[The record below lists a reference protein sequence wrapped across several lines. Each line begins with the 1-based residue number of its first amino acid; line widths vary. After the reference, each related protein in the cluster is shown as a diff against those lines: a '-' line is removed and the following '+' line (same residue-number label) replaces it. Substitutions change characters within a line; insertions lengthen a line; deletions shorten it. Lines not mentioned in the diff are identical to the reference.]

1 MHLEATCD
9 LRDGEQ
15 LDLVALPIA
24 EQLEDSLSDGLHERQ
39 VESWGHCPVIR
50 RAHLDALQLTSEL
63 SRQIGHYPCPL
74 YGNGAYCAFLPHTV
88 CPCFAT
94 VNPLRCGPRPGG
106 LRWWPVSPEP
116 VPSREALESQARRLL
131 ELARERTGAS
141 VERMVKTFGD
151 LQPRGAVTRRSWYD
165 WQERPE
171 TVSLLTGLAAM
182 HALGPE
188 ASMELLFGEAAGA
201 VAGVDSATRDDR
213 MDQLQTAVE
222 DAMTEL
228 MQLRE
233 RVEGF
238 VVPELQRQGELL
250 ATVLADGTDAGASEA
265 AEQQT
270 PEDRGRAAE
279 R

>member
-1 MHLEATCD
+1 
-9 LRDGEQ
+9 
-15 LDLVALPIA
+15 
-24 EQLEDSLSDGLHERQ
+24 
-39 VESWGHCPVIR
+39 
-50 RAHLDALQLTSEL
+50 
-63 SRQIGHYPCPL
+63 
-74 YGNGAYCAFLPHTV
+74 
-88 CPCFAT
+88 
-94 VNPLRCGPRPGG
+94 
-106 LRWWPVSPEP
+106 
-116 VPSREALESQARRLL
+116 
-131 ELARERTGAS
+131 
-141 VERMVKTFGD
+141 MVKTFGE

-188 ASMELLFGEAAGA
+188 ASMELVFGEAAGVGA
-201 VAGVDSATRDDR
+201 SVDSATRDAR
-213 MDQLQTAVE
+213 MDQLQSAVE

-250 ATVLADGTDAGASEA
+250 ATVLADLKDAGASKPDEEQPPA
-265 AEQQT
+265 AG
-270 PEDRGRAAE
+270 GRAAG

>member
-1 MHLEATCD
+1 MSLE
-9 LRDGEQ
+9 
-15 LDLVALPIA
+15 
-24 EQLEDSLSDGLHERQ
+24 
-39 VESWGHCPVIR
+39 
-50 RAHLDALQLTSEL
+50 
-63 SRQIGHYPCPL
+63 
-74 YGNGAYCAFLPHTV
+74 
-88 CPCFAT
+88 
-94 VNPLRCGPRPGG
+94 PG
-106 LRWWPVSPEP
+106 
-116 VPSREALESQARRLL
+116 PSREELESQARRLL

-188 ASMELLFGEAAGA
+188 ASMELVFGEEAAG
-201 VAGVDSATRDDR
+201 VAAGGGGATRDAR
-213 MDQLQTAVE
+213 IDQLQSALE

-250 ATVLADGTDAGASEA
+250 ATVLAGLNDTGAA
-265 AEQQT
+265 KAEQEQT
-270 PEDRGRAAE
+270 PDGGGRAAE

>member
-1 MHLEATCD
+1 
-9 LRDGEQ
+9 
-15 LDLVALPIA
+15 
-24 EQLEDSLSDGLHERQ
+24 
-39 VESWGHCPVIR
+39 
-50 RAHLDALQLTSEL
+50 
-63 SRQIGHYPCPL
+63 
-74 YGNGAYCAFLPHTV
+74 
-88 CPCFAT
+88 
-94 VNPLRCGPRPGG
+94 
-106 LRWWPVSPEP
+106 VSPEP

-188 ASMELLFGEAAGA
+188 ASMQLLFGE
-201 VAGVDSATRDDR
+201 VAGVAASVDSATRDDR
-213 MDQLQTAVE
+213 MDQLQAAVE

-250 ATVLADGTDAGASEA
+250 ATVLSDGKDAAASKA
-265 AEQQT
+265 AEKQT

>member
-1 MHLEATCD
+1 VSLE
-9 LRDGEQ
+9 
-15 LDLVALPIA
+15 
-24 EQLEDSLSDGLHERQ
+24 
-39 VESWGHCPVIR
+39 
-50 RAHLDALQLTSEL
+50 
-63 SRQIGHYPCPL
+63 
-74 YGNGAYCAFLPHTV
+74 
-88 CPCFAT
+88 
-94 VNPLRCGPRPGG
+94 PG
-106 LRWWPVSPEP
+106 
-116 VPSREALESQARRLL
+116 PSREALESQARRLL

-141 VERMVKTFGD
+141 VERMVKTFGE

-188 ASMELLFGEAAGA
+188 ASMELVFGEAAGA
-201 VAGVDSATRDDR
+201 GVGVDSAARDAR
-213 MDQLQTAVE
+213 MDQLQAAVE

-250 ATVLADGTDAGASEA
+250 ATVLADRKDAGASKG
-265 AEQQT
+265 AEEQT

>member
-1 MHLEATCD
+1 MPAPRGT
-9 LRDGEQ
+9 
-15 LDLVALPIA
+15 
-24 EQLEDSLSDGLHERQ
+24 
-39 VESWGHCPVIR
+39 VEPLIR
-50 RAHLDALQLTSEL
+50 RHRPRGLTL
-63 SRQIGHYPCPL
+63 L
-74 YGNGAYCAFLPHTV
+74 
-88 CPCFAT
+88 
-94 VNPLRCGPRPGG
+94 
-106 LRWWPVSPEP
+106 PVSPEP
-116 VPSREALESQARRLL
+116 VPSRAALESQARRLL
-131 ELARERTGAS
+131 EQARERTGAS
-141 VERMVKTFGD
+141 VERMVKTFGE

-188 ASMELLFGEAAGA
+188 ASMELVFGEPASVA
-201 VAGVDSATRDDR
+201 AGVDTASRDAR
-213 MDQLQTAVE
+213 TDQLQSAVE

-250 ATVLADGTDAGASEA
+250 ATVLADLKDAGAAKPEQEQT
-265 AEQQT
+265 AEGG
-270 PEDRGRAAE
+270 GRAAE

>member
-1 MHLEATCD
+1 
-9 LRDGEQ
+9 
-15 LDLVALPIA
+15 
-24 EQLEDSLSDGLHERQ
+24 
-39 VESWGHCPVIR
+39 
-50 RAHLDALQLTSEL
+50 
-63 SRQIGHYPCPL
+63 
-74 YGNGAYCAFLPHTV
+74 
-88 CPCFAT
+88 
-94 VNPLRCGPRPGG
+94 
-106 LRWWPVSPEP
+106 VSPEP

-188 ASMELLFGEAAGA
+188 ASMELLFGEAAGTA
-201 VAGVDSATRDDR
+201 ATTTSDDR
-213 MDQLQTAVE
+213 MNQLQAAVE

-250 ATVLADGTDAGASEA
+250 ATVLADGKDAAASKA
-265 AEQQT
+265 AEEQT
-270 PEDRGRAAE
+270 PEDKGRAAE

>member
-1 MHLEATCD
+1 MRIVWCWRL
-9 LRDGEQ
+9 
-15 LDLVALPIA
+15 
-24 EQLEDSLSDGLHERQ
+24 
-39 VESWGHCPVIR
+39 
-50 RAHLDALQLTSEL
+50 
-63 SRQIGHYPCPL
+63 
-74 YGNGAYCAFLPHTV
+74 
-88 CPCFAT
+88 FAIST
-94 VNPLRCGPRPGG
+94 AQCM
-106 LRWWPVSPEP
+106 PVSPSVKLLIRGDRGRGRTLVAVSPDP
-116 VPSREALESQARRLL
+116 VPNREVLEGQARRLL
-131 ELARERTGAS
+131 ELARERTGDS
-141 VERMVKTFGD
+141 VERMVKTFGE

-188 ASMELLFGEAAGA
+188 ASMELVFGEAAG
-201 VAGVDSATRDDR
+201 VETGVDSDDR
-213 MDQLQTAVE
+213 MNQLQAAVE

-238 VVPELQRQGELL
+238 VVPELQRQGELP
-250 ATVLADGTDAGASEA
+250 ATVLADGKDAGASKASEK
-265 AEQQT
+265 QT

>member
-1 MHLEATCD
+1 
-9 LRDGEQ
+9 
-15 LDLVALPIA
+15 
-24 EQLEDSLSDGLHERQ
+24 
-39 VESWGHCPVIR
+39 
-50 RAHLDALQLTSEL
+50 
-63 SRQIGHYPCPL
+63 
-74 YGNGAYCAFLPHTV
+74 
-88 CPCFAT
+88 
-94 VNPLRCGPRPGG
+94 
-106 LRWWPVSPEP
+106 VSPDP
-116 VPSREALESQARRLL
+116 VPSREALERQARGLL
-131 ELARERTGAS
+131 EQARERTGAS
-141 VERMVKTFGD
+141 VERMVKTFGE

-188 ASMELLFGEAAGA
+188 ASMELVFGEAAGVGA
-201 VAGVDSATRDDR
+201 SVDSATRDAR
-213 MDQLQTAVE
+213 LDQLQSAVE

-250 ATVLADGTDAGASEA
+250 ATMLAGAEDAGASKPKE
-265 AEQQT
+265 EQA
-270 PEDRGRAAE
+270 PEGRRRAAE